1 MFATRDVIQVYNF
14 FVIGLAN
21 IIALIVVYICS
32 LHMYKSKSK
41 ILKTY
46 RHVEIAYSLAHQFVA
61 TEQHILYF
69 DMVTNI
75 LIIH

>member
-1 MFATRDVIQVYNF
+1 
-14 FVIGLAN
+14 
-21 IIALIVVYICS
+21 
-32 LHMYKSKSK
+32 MYKSKSN

-46 RHVEIAYSLAHQFVA
+46 RHVEIAYSLANQFVA

-75 LIIH
+75 LIIQSFIHL